1 MDLWSVGVITYE
13 MIFGEKP
20 FGHNM
25 TQEKILGEKIILN
38 AEHVKF
44 NGKMGVSPEAK
55 EFIMGCLTREQS
67 KRWDVN
73 QALGSLWIKKK

>member
-1 MDLWSVGVITYE
+1 

-38 AEHVKF
+38 AENVKF
-44 NGKMGVSPEAK
+44 TGRNCVSPEAK
-55 EFIMGCLTREQS
+55 EFILGCLTKEQN

-73 QALGSLWIKKK
+73 QALTSNWMKKK